1 MVLPLFLGTMHR
13 SDFPSSI
20 GWEGSASR
28 MDELVDLCSQSIPRT
43 RLAELLE
50 TAFAI
55 RMGEAPTIEA
65 LDAAFRDCNTVID
78 QYVTSEVFSVPQIV
92 RMFLRLRLRLVYLI
106 KSRRMQTETLSE

>member
-43 RLAELLE
+43 RVAELLE
-50 TAFAI
+50 TAFEI
-55 RMGEAPTIEA
+55 RMGEAPTAEA
-65 LDAAFRDCNTVID
+65 LDAAFKDCNVAID
-78 QYVTSEVFSVPQIV
+78 QYITPEVFSVPQIA
-92 RMFLRLRLRLVYLI
+92 RMFLRLRLRLAYLV
-106 KSRRMQTETLSE
+106 KGKRMQSKVIPE